1 MQSRFWWCLLHAFM
15 SNRECSF
22 FRTFS
27 IGVVTMFVVSKTA
40 HISNPNFIFYSDMK
54 KFMKFAHANFLT
66 LEFLKNA
73 WVKINFE
80 TKFELSIKLRV
91 EWYMAWYMAC
101 ILWHEGH
108 MRFTGVSKKCLFF
121 TPTQFSK
128 ILKTSITR

>member
-1 MQSRFWWCLLHAFM
+1 MT
-15 SNRECSF
+15 NREF
-22 FRTFS
+22 FIFRTFS
-27 IGVVTMFVVSKTA
+27 IGAVTMLEVSKNA

-91 EWYMAWYMAC
+91 E
-101 ILWHEGH
+101 
-108 MRFTGVSKKCLFF
+108 
-121 TPTQFSK
+121 
-128 ILKTSITR
+128 